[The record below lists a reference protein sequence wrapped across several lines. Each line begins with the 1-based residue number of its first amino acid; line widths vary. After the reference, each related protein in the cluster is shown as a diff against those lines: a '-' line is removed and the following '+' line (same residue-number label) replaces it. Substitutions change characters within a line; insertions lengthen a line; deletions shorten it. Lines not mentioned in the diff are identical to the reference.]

1 MEGFKLNLSAR
12 TPISTEGQIIIRQT
26 THLIWFKH
34 YVLCS
39 LFSLDIPL
47 RKVMDI
53 VLTKSMTEKVPI
65 LMTSLERLWI
75 LHVNLLFY
83 ARTLY
88 DELFPTVKSLPGVKK
103 LVHHLAKHK
112 VSKYLVVVTVYITL
126 FCKLSPCPRSLHL

>member
-1 MEGFKLNLSAR
+1 MFPIFSGYPVAEGHGHR
-12 TPISTEGQIIIRQT
+12 T
-26 THLIWFKH
+26 
-34 YVLCS
+34 
-39 LFSLDIPL
+39 
-47 RKVMDI
+47 RKRM
-53 VLTKSMTEKVPI
+53 TKKVPI
-65 LMTSLERLWI
+65 LMMSLLERLGI

-112 VSKYLVVVTVYITL
+112 VSKYLVGVTVYITL